1 MENKF
6 FRFKRLKAQTLLFA
20 PVVFLVVALISAV
33 FFKQNTPVVQQ
44 ARILL
49 TEIGVPIVG
58 WFNVPIRWVKGV
70 TEKIGDIVLVYQE
83 NEKLRSANIRLQAWR
98 NTAQELAFENKEL
111 RKLLNYVPVRPVS
124 FVTAPVLA
132 DASGD
137 FSRSKIIGAGYQN
150 GVRRGDAVF
159 TEKSLIGRIIEV
171 GPRFSRLLMLTDYFS
186 RVPVMIPEKGIKGI
200 LTGDNTPFPKLILLP
215 EGAEVQVGD
224 RLVTSGDSGVY
235 PPGLPIG
242 SVMSSDPEEI
252 SVHLNQPDIPFEFVR
267 VVYYGLDDTLLVPF
281 SNEKDDQ

>member
-20 PVVFLVVALISAV
+20 PVVFLLIALISAV
-33 FFKQNTPVVQQ
+33 FLKQNTPFVQQ
-44 ARILL
+44 TRIVL
-49 TEIGVPIVG
+49 TEIATPVIRC
-58 WFNVPIRWVKGV
+58 FNVPIHWVKDI
-70 TEKIGDIVLVYQE
+70 TEKIGHIVLVYQE

-98 NTAQELAFENKEL
+98 NTAEQLAFENKEL
-111 RKLLNYVPVRPVS
+111 KKLLNYVPVRPIS
-124 FVTAPVLA
+124 FITAPVLA

-137 FSRSKIIGAGYQN
+137 FSRSKIIGAGYKD
-150 GVRRGDAVF
+150 GVKRGDVVF
-159 TEKSLIGRIIEV
+159 TEKSLVGRIIEA

-215 EGAEVQVGD
+215 EGADIHVGD

-235 PPGLPIG
+235 PSGLPIG
-242 SVMSSDPEEI
+242 SILSLDNDVV
-252 SVHLNQPDIPFEFVR
+252 SVRLNQPDISFEFVR

-281 SNEKDDQ
+281 SNEKDD